1 MLLSRGGAC
10 LHAALVL
17 SSRRGMMT
25 LIESLKAPCPR
36 KQSGRA
42 AAVVLA
48 MFGAGWT
55 GAALAAGP
63 KHGGENNGEQCI
75 NCHGQRGKPNM
86 PGFPYFSRGE
96 RLMQSDNDQNKT
108 ISRGKGMMPAY
119 QGLLSEKDIFDVVAY
134 LRTLR

>member
-1 MLLSRGGAC
+1 
-10 LHAALVL
+10 
-17 SSRRGMMT
+17 MT
-25 LIESLKAPCPR
+25 MNESLKAPRPR

-48 MFGAGWT
+48 MLGAGWT
-55 GAALAAGP
+55 GAALAADP
-63 KHGGENNGEQCI
+63 KHGGEIYGEQCI

-86 PGFPYFSRGE
+86 PGVPDFSRGE
-96 RLMQSDNDQNKT
+96 RLMQSDIDLIKT